1 MVQTRLSRWHTHIKD
16 RPHGTRHKGR
26 IIQIHNRRHHMY
38 LMCDDG
44 VVVCV
49 DVPYLFREELDGV
62 CIGDGVAFVDCED
75 GRRLFH
81 SVIEK

>member
-1 MVQTRLSRWHTHIKD
+1 
-16 RPHGTRHKGR
+16 
-26 IIQIHNRRHHMY
+26 MY